1 MTTQQKQQALN
12 NSLSHFGFPKEF
24 YIETKGSKFAIATKK
39 ETEYGWYECNSHTI
53 RMTYEEMNG
62 FIMGYVQAISKP
74 IF

>member
-1 MTTQQKQQALN
+1 MTIQQKQQALN

-39 ETEYGWYECNSHTI
+39 EPEHGFYKYIDHTI
-53 RMTYEEMNG
+53 WMTYEEMNG

>member
-24 YIETKGSKFAIATKK
+24 YIETKDSKFAIATKK
-39 ETEYGWYECNSHTI
+39 ETEYGWYEYTIHTI
-53 RMTYEEMNG
+53 WMKYEEMNG
-62 FIMGYVQAISKP
+62 FIMGYAQAITKS